1 MNRKEK
7 RKGFLAWLF
16 SVEGLLCAALLAL
29 GIVLRLINVTD
40 PPLDFHPTRQL
51 RSAIIARGMYYQ
63 SLPGANPQLRETAV
77 QIWGTM
83 EAYEPPIL
91 ERLVALT
98 YRVIGVE

>member
-51 RSAIIARGMYYQ
+51 RSAIIARGMYT
-63 SLPGANPQLRETAV
+63 NPYPAPTPNFARQRCRF
-77 QIWGTM
+77 G
-83 EAYEPPIL
+83 
-91 ERLVALT
+91 ERWKLMNRLF
-98 YRVIGVE
+98 